1 MAVERTRSK
10 NISMNSEPE
19 GIPAGNNGNGIPEE
33 ETSLVK
39 EKNSYVRHW
48 SMIVSELPED
58 FSPHY
63 LGFVRDYFRGQLRI
77 ARGQRKKAKRIID
90 GLVKRT
96 GFVEFEDQNQ
106 PLFAAID
113 IVVRGSTN
121 RRDFKGKQ
129 IEPAFRIKTG

>member
-1 MAVERTRSK
+1 MAVERTKSK
-10 NISMNSEPE
+10 SISMNSEPE
-19 GIPAGNNGNGIPEE
+19 RIPVGNNGNGIPEE
-33 ETSLVK
+33 KTSLVK

-48 SMIVSELPED
+48 TMIVSELPED

-113 IVVRGSTN
+113 IAVRGSTN
-121 RRDFKGKQ
+121 RKNFKGDPV
-129 IEPAFRIKTG
+129 EPSFTIR